1 MGMAMKQKSSLA
13 TLNDLMHAIV
23 ISGALA
29 VSAVGLS
36 DELFSSRGDG
46 VLAVVASAVTGAS
59 LAYAALVSQPSQA
72 APAALVCSRADLET
86 TLL

>member
-1 MGMAMKQKSSLA
+1 MKRKSSLA
-13 TLNDLMHAIV
+13 TVNDLMHAIV

-36 DELFSSRGDG
+36 DELLSFRGEG

-59 LAYAALVSQPSQA
+59 LAYAATVSQPS
-72 APAALVCSRADLET
+72 PAALLMCRRADPET
-86 TLL
+86 ISL